1 MGPVCV
7 WGGGSCHRDDARPVG
22 EVMHRGNQRVMQ
34 CNETR
39 TWTREMQVMEMEVD
53 GDGGGIETGVVEMED
68 RWRQGDGG
76 RWRWMEMGMR
86 EMEVNGEEDG
96 WGKG

>member
-1 MGPVCV
+1 
-7 WGGGSCHRDDARPVG
+7 
-22 EVMHRGNQRVMQ
+22 
-34 CNETR
+34 
-39 TWTREMQVMEMEVD
+39 MEMEVD
-53 GDGGGIETGVVEMED
+53 GDGGGIETGVVEMGD

>member
-1 MGPVCV
+1 
-7 WGGGSCHRDDARPVG
+7 
-22 EVMHRGNQRVMQ
+22 
-34 CNETR
+34 
-39 TWTREMQVMEMEVD
+39 MEVD
-53 GDGGGIETGVVEMED
+53 GDGGGIETGVVEMGD

-76 RWRWMEMGMR
+76 RWRWMEMGMGRDGGWMEMGMREMRMR

>member
-1 MGPVCV
+1 
-7 WGGGSCHRDDARPVG
+7 
-22 EVMHRGNQRVMQ
+22 
-34 CNETR
+34 
-39 TWTREMQVMEMEVD
+39 MEMEVD
-53 GDGGGIETGVVEMED
+53 GDGGGIETGVVEMGD

-76 RWRWMEMGMR
+76 RWRWMEMGMGRDGGWMEMGMREMRMR